1 MKNKKSSFQ
10 GKVAKASKKTAQQNS
25 NYGYLNLPKGVN
37 VFKPEN
43 DSRVTLDFLPYI
55 VTMKNHPDKDEKDG
69 TAVKDSIWYRLPFK
83 THRNVGTGANHS
95 RVVCP
100 SSFGKKCPICEYKVK
115 KVAEKADKADI
126 DALKTSPR
134 YLYIVN
140 PLDSSKFEKGKWH
153 IFDISHAMF
162 QKLLDDELD
171 EGSVSEIFMDTAE
184 GESLK
189 VRFTGKT
196 IGNSKPFPEATKIT
210 AVERAKPYADSVS
223 GETPKLDEILVVLTY
238 EELEKK
244 FFELEDEEED
254 DDEPRAKKSNKKTVV
269 EDDEDDDLAP
279 VKKSTK
285 KAPVVEEDD
294 EDEDE
299 APVAPVRKK
308 KEKPAPVKKS
318 KNPPV
323 VEDDEEDED
332 DEVTWDS
339 ISELKVKDL
348 KTLCKTKDLDTD
360 PEDYDD
366 DIKSFRKAVAKELG
380 IKVPEAAPEKEKSE
394 NKCPSGFRFGVDTD
408 KKDKCNACDLWD
420 DCMESK
426 KKNKK

>member
-1 MKNKKSSFQ
+1 
-10 GKVAKASKKTAQQNS
+10 
-25 NYGYLNLPKGVN
+25 
-37 VFKPEN
+37 
-43 DSRVTLDFLPYI
+43 
-55 VTMKNHPDKDEKDG
+55 
-69 TAVKDSIWYRLPFK
+69 
-83 THRNVGTGANHS
+83 
-95 RVVCP
+95 
-100 SSFGKKCPICEYKVK
+100 
-115 KVAEKADKADI
+115 
-126 DALKTSPR
+126 
-134 YLYIVN
+134 
-140 PLDSSKFEKGKWH
+140 
-153 IFDISHAMF
+153 
-162 QKLLDDELD
+162 
-171 EGSVSEIFMDTAE
+171 
-184 GESLK
+184 
-189 VRFTGKT
+189 
-196 IGNSKPFPEATKIT
+196 
-210 AVERAKPYADSVS
+210 
-223 GETPKLDEILVVLTY
+223 
-238 EELEKK
+238 
-244 FFELEDEEED
+244 
-254 DDEPRAKKSNKKTVV
+254 V

-299 APVAPVRKK
+299 EPVAPVRKK